1 MKTKIMK
8 KVWLYGQS
16 AVPCWEYR
24 ILSEQQAFGLL
35 QHDEGHH
42 SMWSLKHLT
51 IPEAIQEVKKHAH
64 PEQED
69 ELIQEL
75 ANLQ

>member
-1 MKTKIMK
+1 MK

-24 ILSEQQAFGLL
+24 ILSEKRAQSVL
-35 QHDEGHH
+35 QHDEGYH
-42 SMWSLKHLT
+42 SMWSLNHLT
-51 IPEAIQEVKKHAH
+51 IPEAIREVKKNAH
-64 PEQED
+64 PADEG

-75 ANLQ
+75 TNLL